1 MEKIG
6 KLVLKNTVTNYVYL
20 VIRMGAAIIL
30 TRIIFMGLGTDYYGF
45 WSLLWAIFGY
55 SLLLDFGFGQTVQKY
70 TAEASFT
77 GDMNKYS
84 RILSAVLCSYFVM
97 SLIIII
103 GTIIAS
109 FFIDRIFNLD
119 NKASPDYYRTVFIIF
134 GVGVSLVF
142 PSGIFPEVLVG
153 MKKIYLRNYILIFNK
168 LLELLGIYLIFKF
181 NGSLLCL
188 AIFAAVLNLCTNIV
202 IAYFVFTILP
212 GLRISI
218 KYFTLNSFKEIADFS
233 IFSYIVTI
241 ANMMIFKTDRIIL
254 GIVTGMNGVA
264 IYQLG
269 TRVPEIMQ
277 YLTTQFQE
285 NLAPIAASLHKA
297 GDTAKMQEIMY
308 NSVRMITFITSCVFV
323 IFTLLAAPILF
334 VWLHITANTQPLV
347 LTITYIILISV
358 FILVTFRSTA
368 SHFLLMTGKHR
379 LVASLAIAEAI
390 LSLSLCIT
398 LAIKFG
404 VIGIAF
410 GILIPNTIIS
420 VCFIF
425 PIAVKY
431 LHQSIW
437 KYILKIFIPM
447 PLVSLPTIAFLYWI
461 NTCWTVEQWNIFR
474 LAGIGIAAGI
484 IYLISG
490 WFFYI
495 SKAEKNMLF
504 HLIPFLKK
512 YAYAVEPVK

>member
-6 KLVLKNTVTNYVYL
+6 QLVLKNTLTNYAYL
-20 VIRMGAAIIL
+20 VIRMGAAIVL
-30 TRIIFMGLGTDYYGF
+30 TRIIFLGLGTDYYGF
-45 WSLLWAIFGY
+45 WSLLWALFGY

-77 GDMNKYS
+77 GDMNKFS
-84 RILSAVLCSYFVM
+84 RILSAVLCSYFIM

-103 GTIIAS
+103 ATIISS
-109 FFIDRIFNLD
+109 FYIEHIFKLQNEQ
-119 NKASPDYYRTVFIIF
+119 SPDYYRTVFIIF

-153 MKKIYLRNYILIFNK
+153 MKKIYLRNYVLIFNK
-168 LLELLGIYLIFKF
+168 LFELLGIYLLFKF
-181 NGSLLCL
+181 HYSLLSL

-202 IAYFVFTILP
+202 IAYFVFNILP
-212 GLRISI
+212 GLRLSFRHFTISN
-218 KYFTLNSFKEIADFS
+218 FREIADFS

-297 GDTAKMQEIMY
+297 GDTAQMQTIMY
-308 NSVRMITFITSCVFV
+308 NSVRMIAFITGCVFV
-323 IFTLLAAPILF
+323 IFTLLAEPILF
-334 VWLHITANTQPLV
+334 IWLHITPETQPMV
-347 LTITYIILISV
+347 IKITHIILASV

-379 LVASLAIAEAI
+379 LVATLAVIEAAI
-390 LSLSLCIT
+390 SLSLCIT
-398 LAIKFG
+398 LSIKFG

-410 GILIPNTIIS
+410 GILIPNIIIS
-420 VCFIF
+420 VFCIF
-425 PIAVKY
+425 PFAIKF
-431 LHQSIW
+431 LHQSLLP
-437 KYILKIFIPM
+437 YFTTIFIQL
-447 PLVSLPTIAFLYWI
+447 PLVCIPTIVFLYWI
-461 NTCWTVEQWNIFR
+461 NTCWTLQQWNIFK
-474 LAGIGIAAGI
+474 LGAIGAAAGL
-484 IYLISG
+484 IYLITG
-490 WFFYI
+490 WLFYV
-495 SKAEKNMLF
+495 SKTEKT
-504 HLIPFLKK
+504 LIFKLVPFLRK
-512 YAYAVEPVK
+512 YVKET